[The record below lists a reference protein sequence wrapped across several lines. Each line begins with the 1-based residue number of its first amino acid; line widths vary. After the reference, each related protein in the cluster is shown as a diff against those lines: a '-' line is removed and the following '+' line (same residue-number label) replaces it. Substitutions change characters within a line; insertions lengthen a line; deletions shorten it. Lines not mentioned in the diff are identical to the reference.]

1 MLIGS
6 LDIYEKNNKYYI
18 DNKNKNDIFFMLIE
32 SFQLNE
38 NIELYEKNEYE
49 FSTIFSLSSLK
60 DYLYHNSFNNVTTDN
75 LLRSLYQQLDFF
87 RERNYS
93 ISFMDVSDIMVI
105 NNDKFFFCNSDKLIE
120 MKNGKIL
127 ITEIYDKS
135 NIFLPP
141 EFITND
147 TIPFSIDYSSFYYSL
162 GIIVLYCLQQKNK
175 IIYSFEEILD
185 YYKEYNF
192 YFTISQCLNINPSK
206 RKFIFF

>member
-1 MLIGS
+1 MLVGS
-6 LDIYEKNNKYYI
+6 LDIYQKNNKYYI
-18 DNKNKNDIFFMLIE
+18 DNVNQDDIFLMLID
-32 SFQLNE
+32 SFQLDGND
-38 NIELYEKNEYE
+38 

-60 DYLYHNSFNNVTTDN
+60 EHMNQTIFNNVTTNN

-105 NNDKFFFCNSDKLIE
+105 NNDKFLFCNADKLLDI
-120 MKNGKIL
+120 KNEKIL
-127 ITEIYDKS
+127 ITQIYDKT

-147 TIPFSIDYSSFYYSL
+147 TIPFSVDYSSFYYSL
-162 GIIVLYCLQQKNK
+162 GIMVLHCLQQKDK
-175 IIYSFEEILD
+175 KLYSFEEILD

-192 YFTISQCLNINPSK
+192 YFTISQFLNINPSK
-206 RKFIFF
+206 RKFIIF

>member
-1 MLIGS
+1 MLVGS
-6 LDIYEKNNKYYI
+6 LDIYQKNNKYYI
-18 DNKNKNDIFFMLIE
+18 DNVNQDDIFLMLID
-32 SFQLNE
+32 SFQLDGND
-38 NIELYEKNEYE
+38 

-60 DYLYHNSFNNVTTDN
+60 EYMKQVNFNNVTTNN

-105 NNDKFFFCNSDKLIE
+105 NNDKFLFSNADKLLDI
-120 MKNGKIL
+120 KNGKIL
-127 ITEIYDKS
+127 ITQIYDKT

-147 TIPFSIDYSSFYYSL
+147 TIPFSVDYSSFYYSL
-162 GIIVLYCLQQKNK
+162 GIMVLHCLQQKDK
-175 IIYSFEEILD
+175 KLYSFEEILD

-192 YFTISQCLNINPSK
+192 YFTISQFLNINPSK
-206 RKFIFF
+206 RKFIIF

>member
-1 MLIGS
+1 MLVGS
-6 LDIYEKNNKYYI
+6 LDIYQKNNKYYI
-18 DNKNKNDIFFMLIE
+18 DNVNQDDIFLMLID
-32 SFQLNE
+32 SFQLDGND
-38 NIELYEKNEYE
+38 

-60 DYLYHNSFNNVTTDN
+60 EYMKQVNFNNVTTNN

-105 NNDKFFFCNSDKLIE
+105 NNDKFLFCNADKLLDI
-120 MKNGKIL
+120 KNGKIL
-127 ITEIYDKS
+127 ITQIYDKT

-147 TIPFSIDYSSFYYSL
+147 TIPFSIDYSAFYYSL
-162 GIIVLYCLQQKNK
+162 GIMVLHCLQQKDK
-175 IIYSFEEILD
+175 KLYSFEEILD
-185 YYKEYNF
+185 CYKEYNF

-206 RKFIFF
+206 RKFIIF

>member
-1 MLIGS
+1 MLVGS
-6 LDIYEKNNKYYI
+6 LDIYQKNNKYYI
-18 DNKNKNDIFFMLIE
+18 DNVNQDDIFLMLID
-32 SFQLNE
+32 SFQLDGND
-38 NIELYEKNEYE
+38 

-60 DYLYHNSFNNVTTDN
+60 EYMKQVSFNNVTTNN

-105 NNDKFFFCNSDKLIE
+105 NNDKFLFCNADKLLDI
-120 MKNGKIL
+120 KNGKIL
-127 ITEIYDKS
+127 ITQIYDKS

-162 GIIVLYCLQQKNK
+162 GIMVLHCLQQKDK
-175 IIYSFEEILD
+175 RLYSFEEILD

-206 RKFIFF
+206 RKFIIF

>member
-6 LDIYEKNNKYYI
+6 LDIYQKNNKYYI
-18 DNKNKNDIFFMLIE
+18 DNVNQDDIFLMLID
-32 SFQLNE
+32 SFQLDGND
-38 NIELYEKNEYE
+38 

-60 DYLYHNSFNNVTTDN
+60 EHMNQTIFNNVTTNN

-93 ISFMDVSDIMVI
+93 ISFMDVSDIMVL
-105 NNDKFFFCNSDKLIE
+105 NNDKFLFCNTDKLLEI
-120 MKNGKIL
+120 KNGKIL
-127 ITEIYDKS
+127 ITQIYDKS

-162 GIIVLYCLQQKNK
+162 GIMVLHCLQQKDK
-175 IIYSFEEILD
+175 KLYSFEEILD

-206 RKFIFF
+206 RKFIIF

>member
-6 LDIYEKNNKYYI
+6 LDIYQKNNKYYI
-18 DNKNKNDIFFMLIE
+18 DNVNQDDIFLMLID
-32 SFQLNE
+32 SFQLDGND
-38 NIELYEKNEYE
+38 

-60 DYLYHNSFNNVTTDN
+60 EHMNQTIFNNVTTNN

-93 ISFMDVSDIMVI
+93 ISFMDVSDIMVL
-105 NNDKFFFCNSDKLIE
+105 NNDKFLFCNTDKLLEI
-120 MKNGKIL
+120 KNGKIL
-127 ITEIYDKS
+127 ITQIYDKS

-162 GIIVLYCLQQKNK
+162 GIMVLHCLQQKDK
-175 IIYSFEEILD
+175 RLYSFEEILD

-206 RKFIFF
+206 RKFIIF

>member
-1 MLIGS
+1 MLVGS
-6 LDIYEKNNKYYI
+6 LDIYQKNNKYYI
-18 DNKNKNDIFFMLIE
+18 DNVNQDDIFLMLID
-32 SFQLNE
+32 SFQLDGND
-38 NIELYEKNEYE
+38 

-60 DYLYHNSFNNVTTDN
+60 EYMNQVNFNNVTTNN

-93 ISFMDVSDIMVI
+93 ISFMDVSDIMVL
-105 NNDKFFFCNSDKLIE
+105 NNDKFLFCNTDKLLEI
-120 MKNGKIL
+120 KNGKIL
-127 ITEIYDKS
+127 ITQIYDKS

-162 GIIVLYCLQQKNK
+162 GIMVLHCLQQKDK
-175 IIYSFEEILD
+175 RLYSFEEILD

-206 RKFIFF
+206 RKFIIF

>member
-6 LDIYEKNNKYYI
+6 LDIYQKNNKYYI
-18 DNKNKNDIFFMLIE
+18 DNVNQDDIFLMLID
-32 SFQLNE
+32 SFQLDGND
-38 NIELYEKNEYE
+38 

-60 DYLYHNSFNNVTTDN
+60 EHMNQTIFNNVTTNN

-105 NNDKFFFCNSDKLIE
+105 NNDKFLFCNADKLLDI
-120 MKNGKIL
+120 KNEKIL
-127 ITEIYDKS
+127 ITQIYDKT

-147 TIPFSIDYSSFYYSL
+147 TIPFSVDYSSFYYSL
-162 GIIVLYCLQQKNK
+162 GIMVLHCLQQKDK
-175 IIYSFEEILD
+175 KLYSFEEILD

-192 YFTISQCLNINPSK
+192 YFTISQFLNINPSK
-206 RKFIFF
+206 RKFIIF

>member
-1 MLIGS
+1 MLVGS
-6 LDIYEKNNKYYI
+6 LDIYQKNNKYYI
-18 DNKNKNDIFFMLIE
+18 DNVNQDDIFLMLID
-32 SFQLNE
+32 SFQLDGND
-38 NIELYEKNEYE
+38 

-60 DYLYHNSFNNVTTDN
+60 EYMKQVNFNNVTTNN

-105 NNDKFFFCNSDKLIE
+105 NNDKFLFCNADKLLDI
-120 MKNGKIL
+120 KNGKIL
-127 ITEIYDKS
+127 ITQIYDKT

-147 TIPFSIDYSSFYYSL
+147 TIPFSVDYSSFYYSL
-162 GIIVLYCLQQKNK
+162 GIMVLHCLQQKDK
-175 IIYSFEEILD
+175 KLYSFEEILD

-192 YFTISQCLNINPSK
+192 YFTISQFLNINPSK
-206 RKFIFF
+206 RKFIIF

>member
-6 LDIYEKNNKYYI
+6 LDIYQKNNKYYI
-18 DNKNKNDIFFMLIE
+18 DNVNQDDIFLMLID
-32 SFQLNE
+32 SFQLDGND
-38 NIELYEKNEYE
+38 

-60 DYLYHNSFNNVTTDN
+60 EHMNQTIFNNVTTNN

-105 NNDKFFFCNSDKLIE
+105 NNDKFLFCNADKLLDI
-120 MKNGKIL
+120 KNEKIL
-127 ITEIYDKS
+127 ITQIYDKT

-147 TIPFSIDYSSFYYSL
+147 TIPFSVDYSSFYYSL
-162 GIIVLYCLQQKNK
+162 GIMVLHCLQQKDK
-175 IIYSFEEILD
+175 KLYSFEEILD

-206 RKFIFF
+206 RKFIIF

>member
-6 LDIYEKNNKYYI
+6 LDIYQKNNKYYI
-18 DNKNKNDIFFMLIE
+18 DNVNQDDIFLMLID
-32 SFQLNE
+32 SFQLDGND
-38 NIELYEKNEYE
+38 

-60 DYLYHNSFNNVTTDN
+60 EYMKQVNFNNVTTNN

-105 NNDKFFFCNSDKLIE
+105 NNDKFLFCNADKLLDI
-120 MKNGKIL
+120 KNGKIL
-127 ITEIYDKS
+127 ITQIYDKT

-147 TIPFSIDYSSFYYSL
+147 TIPFSVDYSSFYYSL
-162 GIIVLYCLQQKNK
+162 GIMVLHCLQQKDK
-175 IIYSFEEILD
+175 KLYSFEEILD
-185 YYKEYNF
+185 CYKEYNF
-192 YFTISQCLNINPSK
+192 YFTISQFLNINPSK
-206 RKFIFF
+206 RKFIIF